1 MTLQQLKEAKDLE
14 QKASEMARIEDE
26 LRNAAKMKLGIRL
39 TYFEG
44 SNAFLIGD
52 KFIVQK
58 MVEAGI
64 VAAMTVRA
72 AAENDL
78 EKL

>member
-39 TYFEG
+39 TYFED
-44 SNAFLIGD
+44 SSAFLIGD

-58 MVEAGI
+58 MVEAGL